1 MNNSTEKSMFP
12 DNMAILT
19 TLFEETSDPLFIR
32 DQTGVFVM
40 ANSAYASLMGVKAAE
55 LIGKSA
61 QQILP
66 PEMAAYIR
74 EQDQEIISAGKTST
88 FEEEFEIHGVKKKFR
103 IVAGVSRDGQGLI
116 RGTFGI
122 MHDLSGLVQAEA
134 RVQKYAEQSETLLR
148 ISHILFEVGL
158 EYPAILDTV
167 AKSVSELFSG
177 ACGIHLLSDDGRE
190 LNLVAF
196 YHPDARKLEA
206 LRGMFIPS
214 RSLAEAVAG
223 GWVVPDEEPHLI
235 PVMTEAQIR
244 MWLKPAYWSS
254 VERSALSLIVIPLRT
269 QRGLIGSLSVAIPRA
284 TDVKVPDGDV
294 FLKELAHRAAFAIE
308 NARLHSAETLRLR
321 ELNALY
327 TATRALL
334 ITLDLDS
341 LLGQILDAAMS
352 AIPSADR
359 GMLNLIA
366 PNTGKLEIRA
376 MFGYKDPR
384 IQTYTSSK
392 IQGYAAQAVKEKRPL
407 LIHDAQRAT
416 DPGEAVESSE
426 LNSIK
431 SIIVAPLMINEQVLG
446 ALVLNAFKRAAFTE
460 NDLRL
465 LVSFAATTS
474 AAIKNAMLH
483 SEVQHLAITDAL
495 TNLYNRRGFFELGRR
510 EIERARR
517 FGHPLSAV
525 MLDIDH
531 FKIVNDSYGH
541 AIGDQVLEELA
552 NRLSK
557 NVREF
562 DILGRYGGEEF
573 VLLLPE
579 TDLFTAC
586 SVSDRLRLT
595 VMESPMETEIGPITI
610 TISLGVVK
618 ATADIPNL
626 DSLLKRADKALYTA
640 KQNGR
645 NRVEVL

>member
-1 MNNSTEKSMFP
+1 MDNSSRKSNFP
-12 DNMAILT
+12 DDLAVLI
-19 TLFEETSDPLFIR
+19 TLFKDAPDALFVR
-32 DQTGVFVM
+32 GQTGVFVSVNT
-40 ANSAYASLMGVKAAE
+40 AFASLLGMSTTE

-66 PEMAAYIR
+66 PEIAYYF
-74 EQDQEIISAGKTST
+74 QELDRKIISSGRAST
-88 FEEEFEIHGVKKKFR
+88 YEEEWDIHGEHKKFQ
-103 IVAGVSRDGQGLI
+103 IVAGISHDDQGLI
-116 RGTFGI
+116 RATDGI
-122 MHDLSGLVQAEA
+122 MHDLTDLVESEA
-134 RVQKYAEQSETLLR
+134 KVQKYAEQWKTLLG

-158 EYPAILDTV
+158 EYPAVLDTV
-167 AKSVSELFSG
+167 AKSISELFGG
-177 ACGIHLLSDDGRE
+177 ACGIHLLSDDGRD
-190 LNLVAF
+190 LNLAAF
-196 YHPDARKLEA
+196 YHPEASKLEA
-206 LRGMFIPS
+206 LRAMLIPT
-214 RSLAEAVAG
+214 RSLSDAVAG
-223 GWVVPDEEPHLI
+223 GWVVPEEDPQVI
-235 PVMTEAQIR
+235 PVLKEAQIR
-244 MWLKPAYWSS
+244 MWLKPEYWSS
-254 VERSALSLIVIPLRT
+254 VERSEMGLIVMPLRT
-269 QRGLIGSLSVAIPRA
+269 QRGLIGSLSVTVARSQEAKGPN
-284 TDVKVPDGDV
+284 GDV

-359 GMLNLIA
+359 GILNLIA
-366 PNTGKLEIRA
+366 PDTGKLEIRA

-392 IQGYAAQAVKEKRPL
+392 IQGYSALAVKEKRPL
-407 LIHDAQRAT
+407 LIHDAQRET
-416 DPGEAVESSE
+416 DFSDAIEPSE
-426 LNSIK
+426 LNSSK
-431 SIIVAPLMINEQVLG
+431 SIIVAPLILNDQVLG
-446 ALVLNAFKRAAFTE
+446 ALVLNASRRAAFTE

-483 SEVQHLAITDAL
+483 SEVQHLAITDSL

-531 FKIVNDSYGH
+531 FKVVNDSYGH

-573 VLLLPE
+573 ALLLPE

-595 VMESPMETEIGPITI
+595 VMDTPMHTEIGPIPI

-618 ATADIPNL
+618 ATSDVPNL
-626 DSLLKRADKALYTA
+626 DSLLKRADKALYAA

>member
-1 MNNSTEKSMFP
+1 MENSSEKSNFP
-12 DNMAILT
+12 DDLAVLV
-19 TLFEETSDPLFIR
+19 TLFRETADALFIR
-32 DQTGVFVM
+32 DQSGVFVM
-40 ANSAYASLMGVKAAE
+40 VNSAFASLFGVRTAE
-55 LIGKSA
+55 LMGKSA
-61 QQILP
+61 QQVLP
-66 PEMAAYIR
+66 PEIARHIR
-74 EQDQEIISAGKTST
+74 EQDRKIISAGKTST
-88 FEEEFEIHGVKKKFR
+88 FEEEWAFGGKKMKFQV
-103 IVAGVSRDGQGLI
+103 IGGTSRDDQGLV
-116 RGTFGI
+116 RGTYGI
-122 MHDLSGLVQAEA
+122 MHDLTDLSEAEVK
-134 RVQKYAEQSETLLR
+134 VQKYAEQWKTLLR

-158 EYPAILDTV
+158 EYPAVLDTV
-167 AKSVSELFSG
+167 AKSISELFDG
-177 ACGIHLLSDDGRE
+177 ACVIHLLSDDGRE
-190 LNLVAF
+190 LNLAAV
-196 YHPDARKLEA
+196 YHPDTSKLEA
-206 LRGMFIPS
+206 LRTMLILT
-214 RSLAEAVAG
+214 RSLSDAVAG
-223 GWVVPDEEPHLI
+223 GWIIPEEDPQMI
-235 PVMTEAQIR
+235 PVMKESQIR
-244 MWLKPAYWSS
+244 MWLKPEYWSS
-254 VERSALSLIVIPLRT
+254 IERSGLGLIVMPLRT
-269 QRGLIGSLSVAIPRA
+269 QRGLIGSMSV
-284 TDVKVPDGDV
+284 VVPHSQDARGPNGDV
-294 FLKELAHRAAFAIE
+294 FLKELAHRTAFAIE

-359 GMLNLIA
+359 GILNLIA
-366 PNTGKLEIRA
+366 PDTGKLEIRA

-392 IQGYAAQAVKEKRPL
+392 IQGYSAQAVKEKRPL
-407 LIHDAQRAT
+407 LIHDAQRET
-416 DPGEAVESSE
+416 DHSDAVDSSE

-431 SIIVAPLMINEQVLG
+431 SIIVAPLILNDQVLG
-446 ALVLNAFKRAAFTE
+446 ALVLNASRRAAFTE

-483 SEVQHLAITDAL
+483 SEVQHLAITDSL

-531 FKIVNDSYGH
+531 FKVVNDSYGH

-573 VLLLPE
+573 ALLLPE

-586 SVSDRLRLT
+586 SVSDRLRLI
-595 VMESPMETEIGPITI
+595 VMDTPMHTEIGPIPI

-618 ATADIPNL
+618 ATSDVPNL
-626 DSLLKRADKALYTA
+626 DSLLKRADKALYAA